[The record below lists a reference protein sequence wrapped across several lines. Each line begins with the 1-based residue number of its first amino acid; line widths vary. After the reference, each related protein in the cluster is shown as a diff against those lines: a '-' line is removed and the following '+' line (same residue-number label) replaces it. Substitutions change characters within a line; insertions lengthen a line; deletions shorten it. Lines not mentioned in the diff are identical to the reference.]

1 MDVGTV
7 PIPAAELDRGTE
19 KQVQVSKQSNQ
30 ASAVSE
36 GPREAARPARPK
48 AMTRR
53 RR

>member
-1 MDVGTV
+1 MDVDTV
-7 PIPAAELDRGTE
+7 PIPAAELDGGTE
-19 KQVQVSKQSNQ
+19 KQILASNPGNQ

-36 GPREAARPARPK
+36 ALSTAARPARPK